1 MYEMKPEYFTGIEL
15 VDSEHKRLF
24 ELAEQAYQ
32 LLKAEYIPD
41 KYDHV
46 KDLLIELREYTE
58 KHFADEEEYM
68 ESIQYKRITSQRL
81 QHRNFIKKLSEVDVD
96 EVIDEDP
103 EKAIEEILN
112 FLTKWLVHHI
122 FEMDMMIGKD

>member
-24 ELAEQAYQ
+24 ELAEQTYQ
-32 LLKAEYIPD
+32 LMQAEYIPD
-41 KYDHV
+41 KYDHI

-96 EVIDEDP
+96 EVIDENQ
-103 EKAIEEILN
+103 EKTIEDILN
-112 FLTKWLVHHI
+112 FLTNWLVHHI
-122 FEMDMMIGKD
+122 LEMDMMIGKD

>member
-24 ELAEQAYQ
+24 ELAEQTYQ

-96 EVIDEDP
+96 EIIDEDP
-103 EKAIEEILN
+103 EKAIEDILH
-112 FLTKWLVHHI
+112 FLTNWLVHHI
-122 FEMDMMIGKD
+122 LEMDMMIGKD

>member
-24 ELAEQAYQ
+24 ELAEQTYQ

-81 QHRNFIKKLSEVDVD
+81 QHRNFIKKLAEVDVD

-103 EKAIEEILN
+103 EKAIEDILN

>member
-1 MYEMKPEYFTGIEL
+1 MYEMKPEYFTGIEV

-24 ELAEQAYQ
+24 ELAEQTYQ

>member
-24 ELAEQAYQ
+24 ELAEQTYQ